1 MEIEHVARVGF
12 TAWRTAQQQG
22 DLTVGNGL
30 LGQIVI
36 HDQGI
41 FTAVTE
47 VFTHGAAGVRRQVL
61 QGSGFGSRGCY
72 HDGVGQGASFFQL
85 AYHVGDGRLLLTNGD
100 VDAADAAVFLVDD
113 GVDGQSSLTDLTVTD
128 DQLALATAYRDHGI
142 DRLVTGLHRLV
153 DRLTPDHARRDFL
166 DRVGGLGI
174 DRALAIDRVAQR
186 IDHATQQFRT
196 NRNFE
201 DTAGALGA
209 HAFGQAQVVTQN
221 HGTYGVLL
229 QVQCHAEDAARE
241 LDHLAVHD
249 VGQTV
254 DAYDTV
260 RNADDGALVT
270 GLSSDI
276 RFLDALLDDFTNLG
290 RIQLLHA
297 MTLKSGFQRFGQLA
311 QFAADRTVDNHVTGA
326 NQHAAD
332 QSRIHDLL
340 EVDGAI

>member
-1 MEIEHVARVGF
+1 M
-12 TAWRTAQQQG
+12 
-22 DLTVGNGL
+22 L
-30 LGQIVI
+30 
-36 HDQGI
+36 
-41 FTAVTE
+41 
-47 VFTHGAAGVRRQVL
+47 
-61 QGSGFGSRGCY
+61 
-72 HDGVGQGASFFQL
+72 FQL
-85 AYHVGDGRLLLTNGD
+85 AHYVGDGRLLLTD
-100 VDAADAAVFLVDD
+100 SHVDAADAAVLLVDD
-113 GVDGQSSLTDLTVTD
+113 GVDSQGGLTDLTVTD
-128 DQLALATAYRDHGI
+128 DQLTLATAYRDHRV

-229 QVQCHAEDAARE
+229 QVQCHAEDTARE